1 MTITRS
7 AKLYSE
13 DGILCLENVD
23 IETIPASEDE
33 VETVRI
39 GWTKHLATDVQIS
52 EGRLD
57 SVSGWYLTF

>member
-1 MTITRS
+1 MTLTRS

-23 IETIPASEDE
+23 IETISAEDE
-33 VETVRI
+33 QDTVRI

-52 EGRLD
+52 EGRLE
-57 SVSGWYLTF
+57 SVNGWYLTF

>member
-1 MTITRS
+1 MTLTRS
-7 AKLYSE
+7 AKLYSSE
-13 DGILCLENVD
+13 GILCLVDVD

-57 SVSGWYLTF
+57 SVNGWYLTY

>member
-1 MTITRS
+1 MTLTRS

-23 IETIPASEDE
+23 IETISSEDE
-33 VETVRI
+33 QDTVRI

-52 EGRLD
+52 EGRLE
-57 SVSGWYLTF
+57 SVNGWYLTF